1 MEIAKPAVF
10 LDRDGVLN
18 ADRVD
23 FVKSVEELIILPGAL
38 DAVARLNRAGFPV
51 VVVSNQSCIGQ
62 GLLTWDAL
70 QSITDSLH
78 RTIRQAGGEVL
89 QFYYC
94 PHTAKD
100 RCDCRKPQPGM
111 LLRAAQD
118 WNLDTS
124 RSFIVGDTLRDIAAG
139 KNAGCRAALVLSGA
153 TTLDMVNVFD
163 PMPDYIADDLAD
175 AADWILDGR
184 HDSHE

>member
-23 FVKSVEELIILPGAL
+23 FVKSVEELEILPGAME
-38 DAVARLNRAGFPV
+38 AVVRLNRAGFPV

-62 GLLTWDAL
+62 GLMSW
-70 QSITDSLH
+70 DSLQIL
-78 RTIRQAGGEVL
+78 TQAIDKAIRHAGGEVL

-111 LLRAAQD
+111 LLQAAQD
-118 WNLDTS
+118 WNLDPS
-124 RSFIVGDTLRDIAAG
+124 RSYMVGDTLRDIAAG
-139 KNAGCRAALVLSGA
+139 KSVGCRAVLVLSGA
-153 TTLDMVNVFD
+153 TTIDMVNVFD
-163 PMPDYIADDLAD
+163 PAPDYIAANLAS
-175 AADWILDGR
+175 AVDWILDGAR
-184 HDSHE
+184 DRDE